1 MGLLRRQSPR
11 LRPSRAN
18 IEAGAVLE
26 PHVFY
31 SAACAIL
38 LLRRQAGWQPAPA
51 EHKAAAT
58 RGFAAAAEPAPAV
71 EESED
76 RGPEPMLEP
85 HPEPR
90 RRQPR
95 QLPLDFGDPAAAFGA
110 KSTRELLLTWAV
122 FTACQARSAG
132 ERLLRIGV

>member
-1 MGLLRRQSPR
+1 MLNMEQRW
-11 LRPSRAN
+11 SRT
-18 IEAGAVLE
+18 L
-26 PHVFY
+26 H
-31 SAACAIL
+31 SAALCTR
-38 LLRRQAGWQPAPA
+38 LLRRQAHWQPALA
-51 EHKAAAT
+51 EHNAAAM

-71 EESED
+71 EESEYT
-76 RGPEPMLEP
+76 GPEPKLEP

-122 FTACQARSAG
+122 FSACQARSVG
-132 ERLLRIGV
+132 GWLLWIGM